1 LKFKRKPCKV
11 AKKYEQGKCKKG
23 SWHKRHKRTLLFPIN
38 KVVDMKKTSD
48 VEKEIFSNENLLKKS
63 LKKTIMKELASP

>member
-1 LKFKRKPCKV
+1 M
-11 AKKYEQGKCKKG
+11 QKG
-23 SWHKRHKRTLLFPIN
+23 SWHKRHKRTLLFSIN

-63 LKKTIMKELASP
+63 LKKTMMKKLASPWWNNKRKHS